1 MPSHCCKRDLGTR
14 GLPRPDISGCG
25 ECRIALKG
33 SALEISET
41 EEPTLQRCM
50 ANTIVARRA
59 LSPST
64 PRAWR
69 RDPYGQAG
77 VDRPAR
83 PSRRGSRCHECR
95 DALAR
100 AVSVTA
106 ESKNVERRKNL
117 LTGGA
122 SYKLTTL
129 VHRASR
135 HKWSEQPC
143 VRPVSAVHVTAGHN
157 ALRGSGPGQKARIRQ
172 CAGPSGLS
180 RSP

>member
-1 MPSHCCKRDLGTR
+1 MHSHCCKRDLGTR
-14 GLPRPDISGCG
+14 GLPQPDISGCG

-64 PRAWR
+64 PRARR

-77 VDRPAR
+77 VDRSAR
-83 PSRRGSRCHECR
+83 PSRRGCRCHECR

-100 AVSVTA
+100 AVSVKA

-129 VHRASR
+129 CAAQVGRCGPIA
-135 HKWSEQPC
+135 
-143 VRPVSAVHVTAGHN
+143 AVEV
-157 ALRGSGPGQKARIRQ
+157 PFFRQ
-172 CAGPSGLS
+172 NDRLD
-180 RSP
+180 